1 MTSMGAWNDMMG
13 QFLTELTR
21 TFPEEPA
28 IKKYATS
35 FELIRV
41 ANPRLAIDGFM
52 NGIRSYQ
59 DKIMQKDESFFLD
72 TANQSEFLKDL
83 NITKHWDSSLSTGTK
98 DAIWQYLQTLSILG
112 TTLTALPA
120 DALSQ
125 IEKVAESMAKN
136 IQDGDGINES
146 ALTGLFSSLAGMLG
160 GEKK

>member
-13 QFLTELTR
+13 QFLTELVQ

-28 IKKYATS
+28 IKKYMTS
-35 FELIRV
+35 FELIRKT
-41 ANPRLAIDGFM
+41 NPRLAIEGFM
-52 NGIRSYQ
+52 KAIKDCQ
-59 DKIMQKDESFFLD
+59 EKIMQKDESFFLS
-72 TANQSEFLKDL
+72 TSNQNEFLREL
-83 NITKHWDSSLSTGTK
+83 NIAKHWNDSLSAATK

-112 TTLTALPA
+112 TTLIALPA

-125 IEKVAESMAKN
+125 IESVAESMAKN
-136 IQDGDGINES
+136 IQDGDGINEG